1 MVEMAQNAVEQ
12 NARVAQNQE
21 EYQKQYDDIIS
32 RYDAMKIEYEQ
43 LCEKIEN
50 RQDRNEQLGRFIQE
64 LKGRDSLLTEFDQ
77 SLWCALVDKM
87 VVKDKENV
95 TVVFQDGTEIKA

>member
-1 MVEMAQNAVEQ
+1 MV
-12 NARVAQNQE
+12 QNQE
-21 EYQKQYDDIIS
+21 EYQKQYDEIIS

-43 LCEKIEN
+43 LCKKIEKG
-50 RQDRNEQLGRFIQE
+50 QARNEQLGRFIQE

-95 TVVFQDGTEIKA
+95 TVVFQDGTEIRA

>member
-1 MVEMAQNAVEQ
+1 MER
-12 NARVAQNQE
+12 NARVVQNQE
-21 EYQKQYDDIIS
+21 EYQKQYDEIIS

-43 LCEKIEN
+43 LCKKIEKG
-50 RQDRNEQLGRFIQE
+50 QARNEQLGRFIQE
-64 LKGRDSLLTEFDQ
+64 LKGRESLLTEFDH

-95 TVVFQDGTEIKA
+95 FVVFQDGTEIKA